1 MLLYVC
7 VKQSLPLE
15 NWFCMSR
22 KGGTGEGGLIGAS
35 KGVNNLLPCSVQG
48 QFLISVLAKAWYHG
62 VPPHYSASKIINY
75 AMCGSGVTA
84 IDSAL
89 CVKRIAILGLV
100 TIQAC
105 FSGRYATDLHV

>member
-1 MLLYVC
+1 MF
-7 VKQSLPLE
+7 KA
-15 NWFCMSR
+15 N
-22 KGGTGEGGLIGAS
+22 LI
-35 KGVNNLLPCSVQG
+35 
-48 QFLISVLAKAWYHG
+48 LISVLAKAWYRG
-62 VPPHYSASKIINY
+62 APPHCSASKIINY
-75 AMCGSGVTA
+75 VVANKAGPTLVAMCGSGVTA